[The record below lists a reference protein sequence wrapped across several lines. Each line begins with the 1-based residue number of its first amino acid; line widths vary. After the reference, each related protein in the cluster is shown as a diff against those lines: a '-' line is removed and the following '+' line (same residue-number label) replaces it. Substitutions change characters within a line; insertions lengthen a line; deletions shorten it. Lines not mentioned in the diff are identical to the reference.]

1 MPLTQVG
8 CQKRGAQPTADGS
21 AQAQWA
27 LSFSGPGAGLSDGGE
42 GWGVLNFLL
51 PPIPA
56 SQAQAGGSDRDKASA
71 GALSVTGAS
80 CSPGVSPAGLIKF
93 LRAEEGQR
101 GRWRE
106 GGKTC
111 GRGGKVEGMQKQR
124 GRQTRPC
131 QRWLVGLSL
140 GLPGPES
147 VLGST

>member
-8 CQKRGAQPTADGS
+8 CQKRGAQPTADGRAWAGIS
-21 AQAQWA
+21 PESQAQWA

-71 GALSVTGAS
+71 GAISVTGAS
-80 CSPGVSPAGLIKF
+80 CSPGGSPAGLIKF
-93 LRAEEGQR
+93 LRAEEGRR

-106 GGKTC
+106 GGKT
-111 GRGGKVEGMQKQR
+111 
-124 GRQTRPC
+124 
-131 QRWLVGLSL
+131 
-140 GLPGPES
+140 
-147 VLGST
+147 